1 MAQIYILLILSDVTT
16 LSQYITKYTQAALAP
31 GKVEYYDPFW
41 VAVAHG
47 STDALHMLLEQYT
60 ANIAQTE
67 PLDKRGFM
75 VLDVAYRYVQLATA
89 RFLLDSQ
96 PLLGIVDARN
106 RRGEAAILAT
116 AASLACLSCESCDY
130 DYFSERIACG
140 EELMHLLLDRGAS
153 ARDAIIPRRGG
164 GDGQPLHTVLGWAV
178 CRSSYGLVKRLLD
191 EGTDVHR
198 RKQYMNGY
206 IQALLDHLDNIVDRV
221 ARDSTGRLPPQWVA
235 AGPTLGSVDGES
247 IDTSLLD
254 FLIAQGANTTTTDK
268 DGNTTLHTMPRNLRQ
283 VKAAQFLLNGE
294 ADISATSCDGNTPIH
309 EAMRGTL
316 RPRETRE
323 RKKGNVMMADRIRVQ
338 DEMF

>member
-1 MAQIYILLILSDVTT
+1 MTT

-116 AASLACLSCESCDY
+116 AASLACLSCEVED
-130 DYFSERIACG
+130 
-140 EELMHLLLDRGAS
+140 
-153 ARDAIIPRRGG
+153 IP
-164 GDGQPLHTVLGWAV
+164 
-178 CRSSYGLVKRLLD
+178 
-191 EGTDVHR
+191 
-198 RKQYMNGY
+198 
-206 IQALLDHLDNIVDRV
+206 
-221 ARDSTGRLPPQWVA
+221 
-235 AGPTLGSVDGES
+235 
-247 IDTSLLD
+247 
-254 FLIAQGANTTTTDK
+254 
-268 DGNTTLHTMPRNLRQ
+268 
-283 VKAAQFLLNGE
+283 
-294 ADISATSCDGNTPIH
+294 
-309 EAMRGTL
+309 
-316 RPRETRE
+316 
-323 RKKGNVMMADRIRVQ
+323 
-338 DEMF
+338 